1 MFLGVHLKGSALALY
16 HSLCADG
23 QVQFKILKKALL
35 IKFECTKDGYKDKF
49 RASKP
54 EIEESFF
61 SFAIRLSHLFD
72 RWIEMSGI
80 DKSYEDLRDLM
91 LSEHILSAVSKDL
104 SVFLRERDLKN
115 SQEMVQHCEQYRL
128 AHPTKCLARRAD
140 VGSVAMGGNK
150 CTQST
155 PNYLYAQRAGHT
167 PQRYSNNNTPVRF
180 PYQTH
185 MQGQPKQN
193 TFTQQG
199 QQVPRRGN
207 PRQRGPFRGTGRGR
221 GGVSDVSGVV
231 CHECGGV
238 GHFRRECGTFLKKMD
253 QHKENAAVSMCVSE
267 KVNAEVLC
275 SVSSTKHGSLP
286 ICGGTVNGFQVS
298 VLRDS
303 GATTAGVRQAL
314 VREDQYLDKQQEV
327 VTFGGNREVF
337 PLAKVDV
344 DTHFFSGSLIC
355 CVIQDPVADLILGNV
370 TGVNPI
376 PGLIMSDIQVAA
388 AVETRAQ
395 KRDEKKKKSNM
406 DVPFADL
413 NMSKSELITLQ
424 EQDPAL
430 NKYHGM
436 AKTGECVNL
445 RNSSYS
451 FSKEQGVLVRNFAKG
466 EENVSQVVV
475 PEQARKKVL
484 FVAHDGL
491 LAGHCGIRKTLGR
504 VESRFWWPGI
514 GRDVQHYCRTCEI
527 CQKCSPK
534 GRTQDVPLSQ
544 MPRIEIPFQRVA
556 IDIVGPFSP
565 LSEEK
570 HRYLLTIV
578 DIATRFPEAVPLKSI
593 DSVSV
598 AEALFSVFCRLG
610 FPLEILSDNGSQF
623 TSEMFKQ
630 FLSLLSIK
638 DVHSSPY
645 HAQSNGVVERFH
657 GTIKPMLKKM
667 IQKHPKQWHRHIPP
681 LLFAI
686 RELPNSS
693 TGFSPFQLLF
703 GRHPRGPIDFLA
715 DNWLESENENEA
727 KNVCEYVYDLKN
739 SIAEMCEIAHDSV
752 NDSGMV
758 SKMYRDRKCKP
769 RSFQVG
775 DEVLI
780 FLPSTSN
787 KLLMTWKG
795 PYKVV
800 KVLEFDYVIDMGGKQ
815 KIFHPN
821 MLKFFHR
828 RTEAASTSYS
838 IGDCIPF
845 SAILPHDFSGDVN
858 CSRQV
863 EEAQVRPE
871 GIQFAA
877 VGVLPVEE
885 NESEFSHISIPTLSS
900 PATETYKDINYA
912 DTLSNRQ
919 KVEMQAVFQEFTPI
933 LTTNPGGCT
942 LDIVHNVNLTTDIP
956 VFRKQYPLPFSAQ
969 ETIKKEIDYMLELD
983 VIEPSSSSFS
993 APVVLVKKSDGS
1005 TRFCCDYR
1013 ELNKVTITD
1022 AEPIPDTEQLFASL
1036 ADATYFTKIDLTK
1049 GYWQI
1054 LVNPDD
1060 KYKTAFQTPFGL
1072 YQWTRMPFGLVTA
1085 PATFARMM
1093 RSLQFNA
1100 CAKNFFDDILV
1111 FSKLWNQHL
1120 HDVSDVL
1127 KTLSSAGLTARPSK
1141 IFAGYQELEFLGH
1154 MVGKGCV
1161 KPHEKNIKKILQLQ
1175 VPTSKKQVRSLLGL
1189 VGYYRKFIPNFATV
1203 TAPISDLLG
1212 AKTSRKLTWTTDC
1225 QTALDKLQHCLT
1237 SKPVL
1242 LLADLDK
1249 DFVVRTDASS
1259 VGVGGVLLQECED
1272 VLHPVMFVSRKLLP
1286 RETRYS
1292 TIERECL
1299 AIIWCVT
1306 KLQRYLWGKHFLLQT
1321 DHRPLTYLTGSVFK
1335 NHRVMRWS
1343 LALQEFSF
1351 SLAPI
1356 SGSQNIWADLLSR
1369 Q

>member
-395 KRDEKKKKSNM
+395 KKDEKKKKSNM

-514 GRDVQHYCRTCEI
+514 SRDVQHYCRTCEI
-527 CQKCSPK
+527 CQKC
-534 GRTQDVPLSQ
+534 
-544 MPRIEIPFQRVA
+544 
-556 IDIVGPFSP
+556 
-565 LSEEK
+565 K
-570 HRYLLTIV
+570 H
-578 DIATRFPEAVPLKSI
+578 
-593 DSVSV
+593 
-598 AEALFSVFCRLG
+598 
-610 FPLEILSDNGSQF
+610 
-623 TSEMFKQ
+623 
-630 FLSLLSIK
+630 
-638 DVHSSPY
+638 
-645 HAQSNGVVERFH
+645 
-657 GTIKPMLKKM
+657 
-667 IQKHPKQWHRHIPP
+667 
-681 LLFAI
+681 
-686 RELPNSS
+686 
-693 TGFSPFQLLF
+693 
-703 GRHPRGPIDFLA
+703 
-715 DNWLESENENEA
+715 
-727 KNVCEYVYDLKN
+727 
-739 SIAEMCEIAHDSV
+739 
-752 NDSGMV
+752 
-758 SKMYRDRKCKP
+758 
-769 RSFQVG
+769 
-775 DEVLI
+775 
-780 FLPSTSN
+780 
-787 KLLMTWKG
+787 
-795 PYKVV
+795 
-800 KVLEFDYVIDMGGKQ
+800 
-815 KIFHPN
+815 N

-828 RTEAASTSYS
+828 KTEAACTSYS
-838 IGDCIPF
+838 ID
-845 SAILPHDFSGDVN
+845 DFSGDVN

-863 EEAQVRPE
+863 DEAQVRPE
-871 GIQFAA
+871 KIQFAA

-885 NESEFSHISIPTLSS
+885 NESEFSPISIIPTLSN
-900 PATETYKDINYA
+900 K
-912 DTLSNRQ
+912 Q

-933 LTTNPGGCT
+933 VTTNPGGCT
-942 LDIVHNVNLTTDIP
+942 LDVVHGVNLAADKP
-956 VFRKQYPLPFSAQ
+956 VFLKQYPLPFSAQ
-969 ETIKKEIDYMLELD
+969 ETIKKEIDYMLVLD
-983 VIEPSSSSFS
+983 VIE
-993 APVVLVKKSDGS
+993 VHWL
-1005 TRFCCDYR
+1005 YR
-1013 ELNKVTITD
+1013 NFHF
-1022 AEPIPDTEQLFASL
+1022 P
-1036 ADATYFTKIDLTK
+1036 
-1049 GYWQI
+1049 WH
-1054 LVNPDD
+1054 
-1060 KYKTAFQTPFGL
+1060 PFL
-1072 YQWTRMPFGLVTA
+1072 DPRIFG
-1085 PATFARMM
+1085 R
-1093 RSLQFNA
+1093 
-1100 CAKNFFDDILV
+1100 I
-1111 FSKLWNQHL
+1111 
-1120 HDVSDVL
+1120 
-1127 KTLSSAGLTARPSK
+1127 
-1141 IFAGYQELEFLGH
+1141 Y
-1154 MVGKGCV
+1154 
-1161 KPHEKNIKKILQLQ
+1161 
-1175 VPTSKKQVRSLLGL
+1175 
-1189 VGYYRKFIPNFATV
+1189 
-1203 TAPISDLLG
+1203 
-1212 AKTSRKLTWTTDC
+1212 
-1225 QTALDKLQHCLT
+1225 
-1237 SKPVL
+1237 
-1242 LLADLDK
+1242 
-1249 DFVVRTDASS
+1249 
-1259 VGVGGVLLQECED
+1259 
-1272 VLHPVMFVSRKLLP
+1272 
-1286 RETRYS
+1286 
-1292 TIERECL
+1292 
-1299 AIIWCVT
+1299 
-1306 KLQRYLWGKHFLLQT
+1306 
-1321 DHRPLTYLTGSVFK
+1321 
-1335 NHRVMRWS
+1335 
-1343 LALQEFSF
+1343 
-1351 SLAPI
+1351 
-1356 SGSQNIWADLLSR
+1356 
-1369 Q
+1369 